1 MPDVIAWAALSR
13 AVGTADFRRLVRA
26 FGAPQAV
33 FDQVTPARIAS
44 IPHLTPAAAESVLKI
59 DLDEISARVK
69 DAQADG
75 ISLITWEDAAYPA
88 HLKLIKDPPPVLYVR
103 GSPALQNSGAAII
116 GTRAPTPQQESAAFD
131 MAAALVLA
139 GFPIVSGLALG
150 IDAAAHRGALDAD
163 GITWAVL
170 GGGDPYPPE
179 NAALAKTI
187 IESGG
192 AVLSEHLPGEPPVRS
207 RLVTRN
213 RIITGLS
220 RAVIVA
226 AAPAASSLHA
236 VRYAL
241 RDRRAVYA
249 VPGSAR
255 CDDLIARG
263 DAVRWPITPEDLRE
277 IPVPLPDPQLR
288 LPL

>member
-1 MPDVIAWAALSR
+1 MPDVIAWAGLSR
-13 AVGTADFRRLVRA
+13 AVSAADFRRLVRA
-26 FGAPQAV
+26 FGTPQAV
-33 FDQVTPARIAS
+33 FVQATPRRLAS
-44 IPHLTPAAAESVLKI
+44 IPNLSPAAAKSVLKT
-59 DLDEISARVK
+59 DLEATSARVEG
-69 DAQADG
+69 AQADG

-88 HLKLIKDPPPVLYVR
+88 HLKLIKDPPPILYVR
-103 GSPALQNSGAAII
+103 GNAALQNPGAAII
-116 GTRAPTPQQESAAFD
+116 GTRAPTLQQESVAFE
-131 MAAALVLA
+131 MAAALAHA

-150 IDAAAHRGALDAD
+150 IDAAAHRGALDAG

-179 NAALAKTI
+179 NAALADAI

-226 AAPAASSLHA
+226 AAPASSSLHA

-263 DAVRWPITPEDLRE
+263 DAARWPIAPKDLHE